1 MKFAI
6 SYRVIKLA
14 LAVQAKKLAVAL
26 GNFIKAKFITDT
38 VSVED
43 EFLVTRLKFF
53 TDLVGATDDPIIV
66 PNKGINNTVTF
77 QDDSRYF
84 AEDYISEDYVLQ
96 TGIEVNFGKALAES
110 VGVQSSTLIETTY
123 LRSFSDGFT
132 ATDDIDGVVTPED
145 DQKVQFFKNT
155 TDTVGITD
163 AAALQ
168 LGISLSEAPAATDS
182 GLIVSQGYCDITYFA
197 EDYVGESRTF

>member
-1 MKFAI
+1 LKFAI

-43 EFLVTRLKFF
+43 EFRVTRLKFF

-155 TDTVGITD
+155 TNTVGITD

-168 LGISLSEAPAATDS
+168 LSISLSEAPAATDS

>member
-1 MKFAI
+1 LKFAI

-43 EFLVTRLKFF
+43 TAVITRLKFF

-155 TDTVGITD
+155 TNTVGITD

>member
-1 MKFAI
+1 
-6 SYRVIKLA
+6 
-14 LAVQAKKLAVAL
+14 
-26 GNFIKAKFITDT
+26 
-38 VSVED
+38 
-43 EFLVTRLKFF
+43 
-53 TDLVGATDDPIIV
+53 
-66 PNKGINNTVTF
+66 
-77 QDDSRYF
+77 
-84 AEDYISEDYVLQ
+84 
-96 TGIEVNFGKALAES
+96 
-110 VGVQSSTLIETTY
+110 

-155 TDTVGITD
+155 TNTVGITD

-168 LGISLSEAPAATDS
+168 LSISLSEAPAATDS

>member
-38 VSVED
+38 VGVED
-43 EFLVTRLKFF
+43 TAVITRLKFF

-155 TDTVGITD
+155 TNTVGITD

>member
-14 LAVQAKKLAVAL
+14 LAVQAKKLAVAV
-26 GNFIKAKFITDT
+26 GNFIKAKFITDE

-43 EFLVTRLKFF
+43 ELRITRLKFF

-145 DQKVQFFKNT
+145 DQKIQFFKNT
-155 TDTVGITD
+155 TNTVGITD

>member
-155 TDTVGITD
+155 TNTVGITD

>member
-1 MKFAI
+1 LKFVV
-6 SYRVIKLA
+6 SYSAIKLA
-14 LAVQAKKLAVAL
+14 LAVQAKKLAVAV
-26 GNFIKAKFITDT
+26 GNFIKAKFITDE

-43 EFLVTRLKFF
+43 ELRITRLKFF
-53 TDLVGATDDPIIV
+53 DNLVGATDDPIIV

-77 QDDSRYF
+77 QDDSKYF

-96 TGIEVNFGKALAES
+96 TGLEINFGKILTES
-110 VGVQSSTLIETTY
+110 VGVQSSALIETTY

-132 ATDDIDGVVTPED
+132 ATDDIDGAVTSED
-145 DQKVQFFKNT
+145 DQEVQFFKNT
-155 TDTVGITD
+155 TNTVGITD

>member
-38 VSVED
+38 VGVED
-43 EFLVTRLKFF
+43 EFRVTRLKFF

-155 TDTVGITD
+155 TNTVGITD

>member
-1 MKFAI
+1 LKFAI

-38 VSVED
+38 VGVED
-43 EFLVTRLKFF
+43 EFRVTRLKFF

-155 TDTVGITD
+155 TNTVGITD

-168 LGISLSEAPAATDS
+168 LSISLSEAPAATDS

>member
-43 EFLVTRLKFF
+43 TAVITRLKFF

-155 TDTVGITD
+155 TNTVGITD

>member
-1 MKFAI
+1 LKFAI

-43 EFLVTRLKFF
+43 TAVITRLKFF

-123 LRSFSDGFT
+123 RRSFADGFVV
-132 ATDDIDGVVTPED
+132 TDDIDGAVTPED
-145 DQKVQFFKNT
+145 DQEIQFFKNT
-155 TDTVGITD
+155 TNIVGITD
-163 AAALQ
+163 STALQ
-168 LGISLSEAPAATDS
+168 LGIGLSEAPAATDS

-197 EDYVGESRTF
+197 EDYVGESRTI